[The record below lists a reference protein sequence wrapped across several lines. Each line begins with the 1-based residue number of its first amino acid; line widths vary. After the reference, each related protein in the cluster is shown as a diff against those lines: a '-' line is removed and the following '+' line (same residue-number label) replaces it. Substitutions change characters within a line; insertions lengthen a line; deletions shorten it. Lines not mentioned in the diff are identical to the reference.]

1 VAPTSATP
9 VGRGAAG
16 PPDRAR
22 VGAAVRRDRPG
33 RAGPPAHR
41 GQGFEGAALRYGDFF
56 DALQGRFDG
65 IWSYDQADIAILTL
79 PVLAARED
87 ASAAFRLLLEDLGHY
102 GVARKDRDDQGMTVY
117 LEEFSAVSDGAR
129 AAIDLAE
136 RLRDAGVG
144 VVFVVQ
150 SYEGLGDEHQAARLL
165 GSSAALIVHRMPQP
179 ERLLP
184 PPERSGPR
192 SRPGSSTSGDRTV
205 TRRCG

>member
-1 VAPTSATP
+1 
-9 VGRGAAG
+9 
-16 PPDRAR
+16 
-22 VGAAVRRDRPG
+22 
-33 RAGPPAHR
+33 
-41 GQGFEGAALRYGDFF
+41 
-56 DALQGRFDG
+56 
-65 IWSYDQADIAILTL
+65 
-79 PVLAARED
+79 VLAARED